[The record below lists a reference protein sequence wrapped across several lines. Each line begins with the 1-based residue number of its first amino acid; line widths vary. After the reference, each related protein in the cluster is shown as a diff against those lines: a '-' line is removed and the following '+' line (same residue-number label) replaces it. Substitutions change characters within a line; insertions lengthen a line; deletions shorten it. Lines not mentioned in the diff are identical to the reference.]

1 MKTFI
6 VITFLIVNSFTFSQN
21 SYYFALPIPSI
32 EAKVNTV
39 KSKWFGTYSSLEQPS
54 HYLIDENGIAL
65 ISTVISSVSR
75 ETIRESSKYS
85 VQNGFIHGVV
95 DKDSLPCVLKG
106 EYYYFGI
113 QNTEIIIGEGNDNV
127 LTKIDEN
134 GNFIINTHENGSY
147 IPLKISFT
155 SNTFSISYF
164 DYDFDTKVF
173 RFINNQ
179 NTIPS
184 NDYDLIILS
193 PTEKEMK
200 KLLKSSIWGEVKTFT
215 KK

>member
-6 VITFLIVNSFTFSQN
+6 IITFLIVSSFTFSQN
-21 SYYFALPIPSI
+21 SYYFSSPIPSKESEI
-32 EAKVNTV
+32 NAVE
-39 KSKWFGTYSSLEQPS
+39 SKWFGTYSSLEQPS
-54 HYLIDENGIAL
+54 QYIIDENGIAL
-65 ISTVISSVSR
+65 VSTVISSVSR
-75 ETIRESSKYS
+75 ETIRESSKYF

-113 QNTEIIIGEGNDNV
+113 QNTEVIIGEGSKNR

-134 GNFIINTHENGSY
+134 GNFIINTFENGSY
-147 IPLKISFT
+147 IPLKLSFT
-155 SNTFSISYF
+155 TNTFSISYF
-164 DYDFDTKVF
+164 DYDFETKVF
-173 RFINNQ
+173 RFIKNQ
-179 NTIPS
+179 NTIKS

-193 PTEKEMK
+193 PSEKEMK
-200 KLLKSSIWGEVKTFT
+200 KLLKSSIWGEAKKFT

>member
-1 MKTFI
+1 MKFI
-6 VITFLIVNSFTFSQN
+6 VVVTFLLSSCLTYSQN
-21 SYYFALPIPSI
+21 SYYFSSPIPSTI
-32 EAKVNTV
+32 SQISHVD
-39 KSKWFGTYSSLEQPS
+39 SKLFGSYSSLQQPS
-54 HYLIDENGIAL
+54 KYIVDENGIAL
-65 ISTVISSVSR
+65 VSTVISSISR

-134 GNFIINTHENGSY
+134 GNFIINTYENGSY

-200 KLLKSSIWGEVKTFT
+200 KLLKSSIWGEAKTFT